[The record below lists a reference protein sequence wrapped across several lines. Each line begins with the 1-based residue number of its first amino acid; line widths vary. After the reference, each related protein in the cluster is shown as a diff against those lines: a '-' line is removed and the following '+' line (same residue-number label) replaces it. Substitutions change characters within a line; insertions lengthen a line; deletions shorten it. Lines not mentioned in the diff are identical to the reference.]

1 MTPQTITLILLA
13 GGLLLLIAAATHFS
27 GSGNLDNIKS
37 KTVGDG
43 QHGTARWANPKEIR
57 QTYQHIPFHVA
68 EWRSGKN
75 LPKKQGLVLGCV
87 GKKNAVTALVDTD
100 DIHCLMIGASG
111 VGKTAF
117 FLYPNMEYA
126 CASGMSFLAL
136 DTKGD
141 LARNYGAVAS
151 QHYGYK
157 VAVIDLRNPT
167 KSDGYNLLTLINRY
181 MDICREQPSN
191 LAARAKA
198 EKYAKILAKTIINP
212 EGDASNY
219 GQNAFF
225 YDAAEGLLTAVVL
238 LLAEYLPPTEE
249 VPQERQHIV
258 SVFKLVQ
265 DLLAPSKTAKG
276 KNGFQILMDTLPDT
290 HKARWFAGAAL
301 NSAEQAMASV
311 MSTVLSRLN
320 AFLDSELEQVLCF
333 DSAIDAEAFASQ
345 KSAIFLV
352 LPEEDPS
359 KNFMAGLMIQTLSR
373 ELFSVADE
381 NGGKLPNRVVLFCD
395 ELGTMPAFD
404 ILPLFSAGRSRKL
417 TLVPIIQSLAQLEKN
432 YGKEGA
438 EIIVDNTQDTIFGG
452 FAPNSQTA
460 EVLSKALGSRTVM
473 SGSVSKGG
481 GKDSASRSLQMME
494 RPLMT
499 PDELKS
505 IPKGQFVVMKTG
517 THPMQ
522 TRLRL
527 FLDWGISF
535 GDPYLLP
542 ERVARKVAYASKQ
555 ELEQAIFRCHHAQQI
570 ESDTPPA
577 PPTPPKPA
585 SARGGASYAQ
595 ARRTRREPPPPVVI
609 RTDGGHE

>member
-1 MTPQTITLILLA
+1 MLILLA
-13 GGLLLLIAAATHFS
+13 GGMLLLIATATHFS

-43 QHGTARWANPKEIR
+43 QHGTARWANRKEIQ
-57 QTYQHIPFHVA
+57 QTYRHIPFHVG
-68 EWRSGKN
+68 EWRAGKN
-75 LPKKQGLVLGCV
+75 LPRKQGLVLGCV

-141 LARNYGAVAS
+141 LARNYGAVAL

-167 KSDGYNLLTLINRY
+167 RSDGYNLLTLINRY

-212 EGDASNY
+212 EGDSSNY

-225 YDAAEGLLTAVVL
+225 YDSAEGLLTAVVL

-249 VPQERQHIV
+249 APQERRHIV

-276 KNGFQILMDTLPDT
+276 KNGFQVMMDTLPDT

-481 GKDSASRSLQMME
+481 GKDNEKRYKMKSYLQK
-494 RPLMT
+494 
-499 PDELKS
+499 D
-505 IPKGQFVVMKTG
+505 
-517 THPMQ
+517 
-522 TRLRL
+522 
-527 FLDWGISF
+527 
-535 GDPYLLP
+535 
-542 ERVARKVAYASKQ
+542 
-555 ELEQAIFRCHHAQQI
+555 
-570 ESDTPPA
+570 
-577 PPTPPKPA
+577 
-585 SARGGASYAQ
+585 
-595 ARRTRREPPPPVVI
+595 
-609 RTDGGHE
+609 